1 MNSKIRNPNVERMT
15 KRAAAH
21 SSFVLRHS
29 FVIRASSFVIVAVA
43 FAMLAGLP
51 LNAPACAS
59 CYGASDSPLAQ
70 GMNWGIVTLL
80 GFVGLVLGGISLF
93 FVHIGRRSA
102 RLNAAG
108 QSQNPTDQQP

>member
-1 MNSKIRNPNVERMT
+1 VNRFARKFFL
-15 KRAAAH
+15 AAA
-21 SSFVLRHS
+21 LL
-29 FVIRASSFVIVAVA
+29 AL
-43 FAMLAGLP
+43 LAGVPARVL
-51 LNAPACAS
+51 ACAT

-80 GFVGLVLGGISLF
+80 AFVGMVLGSITLF

-102 RLNAAG
+102 RFNDAE

>member
-1 MNSKIRNPNVERMT
+1 MNRSARKFFLAVVLLALVAALPD
-15 KRAAAH
+15 RA
-21 SSFVLRHS
+21 L
-29 FVIRASSFVIVAVA
+29 
-43 FAMLAGLP
+43 
-51 LNAPACAS
+51 ACAT

-80 GFVGLVLGGISLF
+80 GFVGMVLGGISLF

-102 RLNAAG
+102 RLNAE